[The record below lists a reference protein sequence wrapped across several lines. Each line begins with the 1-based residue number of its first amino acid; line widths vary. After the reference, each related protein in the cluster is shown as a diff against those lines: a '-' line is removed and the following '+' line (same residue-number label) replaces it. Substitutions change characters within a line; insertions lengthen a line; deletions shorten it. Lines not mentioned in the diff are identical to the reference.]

1 MNKFISQ
8 TPHARNQFASGPP
21 RPESDVD
28 ALGRASP
35 WRKRSSA
42 NRRKSS
48 GILMVFIMFVIM
60 NVAKANEISKGFSPK
75 SENIFEKK
83 MLISKRRNLQTYNP
97 TKDFSC
103 LITS

>member
-60 NVAKANEISKGFSPK
+60 NVNPLHAYSSVDSLVDPMKVHILD
-75 SENIFEKK
+75 KK
-83 MLISKRRNLQTYNP
+83 EQPELNA
-97 TKDFSC
+97 
-103 LITS
+103 